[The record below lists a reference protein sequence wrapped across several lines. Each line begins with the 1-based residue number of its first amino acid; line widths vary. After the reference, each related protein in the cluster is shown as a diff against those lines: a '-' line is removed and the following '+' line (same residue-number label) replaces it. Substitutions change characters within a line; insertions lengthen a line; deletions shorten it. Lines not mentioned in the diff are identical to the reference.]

1 MSYLLNFKIKI
12 YRSFEKFILPV
23 VEKIIRKNSNKYKNI
38 ESNPEKY
45 KIGFAILS
53 YERSNYLKVCLSSLY
68 KSKIGGLDITF
79 FIIDDGSKD
88 ESIKKIINE
97 HNPENFK
104 VVRVFEKKGPNNAG
118 AAINRAIKLMLK
130 HDNYDLLGWAD
141 PDCLFHPDWLIETLQ
156 ICLWAIKNHKENI
169 IGPFTS
175 FNSSDIL
182 LHRIYGKYR
191 SPFGEYVVKRQAGML
206 NYFMLKSDW
215 DNYGPFEESDSDETK
230 MTNKLSKKFIR
241 NISTNNSY
249 VEHIGQESILNNWR
263 IAKKERAAYGE
274 NLIPL
279 GWPIEIENYKN
290 LGYYKNLNKNVS
302 IAEGVSSKLELEVF
316 IPCLEKDLLNLERN
330 IKNIYKYLKHPIKRI
345 NIVSPENKLI
355 QDFCKKNDVNFIDEL
370 DVLNLKKSELKYIV
384 NNIDRNG
391 WLYQQLLKYSFDLI
405 SETENYLVIDADT
418 ILTKSQV
425 YENEGKLVLLISD
438 EYHIPYFN
446 NYYKLTG
453 QVPKSKL
460 SSVTHSMLFNKTIL
474 NNLKS
479 HIEEYNKL
487 NWIDAIISN
496 IDKNE
501 LSGFSEFET
510 YGLWV
515 FDNFSDKYIR
525 EYYFNKSLKQS
536 KIELLNKI
544 ENEYQK
550 NEIIRSVS
558 FHKYIFNY
566 I

>member
-23 VEKIIRKNSNKYKNI
+23 IEKIIRKNSNKYRNI
-38 ESNPEKY
+38 ETNPEKY

-53 YERSNYLKVCLSSLY
+53 YERSNYLQVCLSSLY

-118 AAINRAIKLMLK
+118 AAINRATKLMLK
-130 HDNYDLLGWAD
+130 HDNYDLIGWAD

-215 DNYGPFEESDSDETK
+215 DTYGPFEESDSDETK
-230 MTNKLSKKFIR
+230 MTHKLSKKFIR

-290 LGYYKNLNKNVS
+290 LGYYKNINKNVS
-302 IAEGVSSKLELEVF
+302 IGDGVISNLEIEVF
-316 IPCLEKDLLNLERN
+316 IPCIEKDLKNLERN
-330 IKNIYKYLKHPIKRI
+330 INNIVKYLNHPIRRI
-345 NIVSPENKLI
+345 NIVSPENKFI
-355 QDFCKKNDVNFIDEL
+355 QDFCKKNKVNFIDEKKI
-370 DVLNLKKSELKYIV
+370 LNLEKSKLNYVV

-391 WLYQQLLKYSFDLI
+391 WLYQQLLKYSFDLF

-453 QVPKSKL
+453 KIPKSKL
-460 SSVTHSMLFNKTIL
+460 SSVAHSMLFNKKVL
-474 NNLKS
+474 NHLKC

-487 NWIDAIISN
+487 NWIDSIISN
-496 IDKNE
+496 IDKSE

-515 FDNFSDKYIR
+515 IENFNNLYVR
-525 EYYFNKSLKQS
+525 EYYFNKSIKQS
-536 KIELLNKI
+536 KIKILDKI
-544 ENEYQK
+544 ENNSNM

-558 FHKYIFNY
+558 FHKYI
-566 I
+566 